1 MYISMV
7 VIANNT
13 VSYTLDVL
21 TRKRS
26 GSVIGWVLSN
36 AMMVTIL
43 QDVNGLNP

>member
-1 MYISMV
+1 MV
-7 VIANNT
+7 VIANKT

-21 TRKRS
+21 TTKNKWQCDRLEE
-26 GSVIGWVLSN
+26 LSN